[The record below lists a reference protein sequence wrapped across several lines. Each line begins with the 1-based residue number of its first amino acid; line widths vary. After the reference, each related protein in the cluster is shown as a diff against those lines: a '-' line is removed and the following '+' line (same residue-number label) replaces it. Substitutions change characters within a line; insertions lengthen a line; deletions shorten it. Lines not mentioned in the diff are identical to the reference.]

1 MISSKFKTY
10 KNLKVIVTGSTGF
23 KGAWLCFWLY
33 LIGAKV
39 VGISLKPEKNS
50 ILFKKLLLKKKIRQ
64 FYLDIRN
71 FMLKSN

>member
-1 MISSKFKTY
+1 MISSRFKTY

-39 VGISLKPEKNS
+39 VGISLKPEKDS
-50 ILFKKLLLKKKIRQ
+50 ILFNKLLLKKKNKTILFRYKK
-64 FYLDIRN
+64 F
-71 FMLKSN
+71 